1 MQERTDTLPDLLQLL
16 PKRLCDMACAL
27 LGQATRGGS
36 RGSLSAPGQRQD
48 ADMRSPLRP
57 GDPGGGA
64 GGLISASLHE
74 SDFMARISMFA
85 AYALLPILVGFGNS

>member
-1 MQERTDTLPDLLQLL
+1 
-16 PKRLCDMACAL
+16 
-27 LGQATRGGS
+27 
-36 RGSLSAPGQRQD
+36 
-48 ADMRSPLRP
+48 MRSPLGP

-64 GGLISASLHE
+64 GGLICASLHE